1 MIYKN
6 ILKYIKI
13 FYHNIFVDYLMS
25 PSGKKGLNYYGYKE
39 YVGGDYENIGN
50 LLSKTIINNLKL
62 KKNDIFLDIGCG
74 SLRVGKHIIDYL
86 DKNKINYYTNKTCK
100 TYDNF

>member
-25 PSGKKGLNYYGYKE
+25 RSDKKGVNYYGYKE
-39 YVGGDYENIGN
+39 YIGGDYENIGN
-50 LLSKTIINNLKL
+50 SLSNL
-62 KKNDIFLDIGCG
+62 
-74 SLRVGKHIIDYL
+74 
-86 DKNKINYYTNKTCK
+86 
-100 TYDNF
+100 